1 MKTEKSRRRT
11 EDKLR
16 FFKPYPKQLA
26 FFTAGATV
34 RERLL
39 MAANQSG
46 KTLASAIEL
55 ACHATGRYPEWWPG
69 RRFDKST
76 DGWVAGVSNEVVRD
90 TIQRLLL
97 GPTGEHGSGTI
108 PKECLIDV
116 ITARGIADLVDI
128 IRVAH
133 VSGGVSTITLKSY
146 SAGREKFQGSTLDYV
161 ALDEEAPI
169 EIYSEAL
176 TRTNATRGLVWST
189 FTPLQGVSEVVRRFL
204 YEESDDRC
212 LIQMTIDDVDH
223 YDEEQRQQIV
233 ASYSEHEV
241 EARTR
246 GVPVMGSGVI
256 FPVPRR
262 LIEVDHRDIPD
273 HWPRI
278 GGMDFGWTHAFAAC
292 ELAWDRDADTVYL
305 IRSFKQ
311 KESTPIMHSATLRAW
326 GKNLRWAWPRD
337 GRRQTLEGAGIP
349 LMRQYEEQGLNML
362 FEHAQHEDGGVSVEA
377 GLMMWLDR
385 MKSGRFKVFHGLE
398 DFWQEFAL
406 YHRRD
411 GKVFAENDDLLCA
424 VRYALMMLR
433 FAQTDSF
440 TRGFRRDI
448 DYGEQRYY

>member
-1 MKTEKSRRRT
+1 
-11 EDKLR
+11 
-16 FFKPYPKQLA
+16 
-26 FFTAGATV
+26 
-34 RERLL
+34 

-55 ACHATGRYPEWWPG
+55 ACHATGKYPPWWPG

-108 PKECLIDV
+108 PKECLVDV

-128 IRVAH
+128 IRVSHA
-133 VSGGVSTITLKSY
+133 SGGISTITLKSY

-204 YEESDDRC
+204 YEESDDRA

-223 YDEEQRQQIV
+223 YDEEQREQIV

-262 LIEVDHRDIPD
+262 LIECDHREIPS
-273 HWPRI
+273 HWARI
-278 GGMDFGWTHAFAAC
+278 GGMDFGYSSAFAAV
-292 ELAWDRDADTVYL
+292 ELAHDRDTDTVYL
-305 IRSFKQ
+305 IRAFKI
-311 KESTPIMHSATLRAW
+311 KESTPIMHAATLRAW
-326 GKNLRWAWPRD
+326 GRHLRWAWPRD
-337 GRRQTLEGAGIP
+337 GARKSLEGAGIP
-349 LMRQYEEQGLNML
+349 LARQYEDQGLNML

-377 GLMMWLDR
+377 GLMSWLDR
-385 MKSGRFKVFHGLE
+385 MKSGRFKVFYGME

-411 GKVFAENDDLLCA
+411 GKVFKENDHILDA

-433 FAQTDSF
+433 HAQTKASYNRF
-440 TRGFRRDI
+440 NRPEINYPVGF
-448 DYGEQRYY
+448 